1 MVVFIILRFV
11 ESQVCQYIY
20 RVSQKKFLMEIK
32 MTCKDTFQVTSNQSR
47 WWWKKQIAGGQD
59 YRSMFPYPLQFEI
72 T

>member
-1 MVVFIILRFV
+1 MQGVP
-11 ESQVCQYIY
+11 
-20 RVSQKKFLMEIK
+20 KKFLIEIK